1 MSTSAASTARSRSA
15 DLSGRGGTNGSNR
28 FGSSL
33 SASYELDFWGRNQ
46 SIRAAA
52 DQNALATR
60 FDRDTVALTVAAT
73 TATTYV
79 RILAAK
85 DRRRIANQNLQSATR
100 VLTIIRER
108 LEVGT
113 ATALDLAQQESVV
126 ANVRANIPPLEQI
139 IAQETATLAVLLGRA
154 PERAGRGRGKHGP
167 ARGAAH
173 RTRRALDAA
182 DAAAPISPPRKPSS
196 RPRTRMS
203 NAARAAFFPTIS
215 LTAQGGLESLALRSL
230 FNEGAGFYAIGAGL
244 TQPIFEGFRLEG
256 QLRAATGTPGRA
268 AAGLQKLRHQRLRG
282 RGAGAR
288 SPCDSSPN
296 RSACSGGSLQVR
308 GAPTDIAEQRLREGT
323 VDLITVLN
331 TQTTLF
337 QAEDALTQVRLAR
350 FLAAVSLLP
359 GAGRRLDVAATTSPQ
374 RRTTAADKPRP

>member
-1 MSTSAASTARSRSA
+1 MKPSRHLSALLALALAAPALTGCIQTPRPDPALDVPQAFSNAPRDRAAAPPRADWWKAFGSAELTRMVQAAEAENLDIAAAVARIQQADAQAKIAGSALLPVVDLSASTARSRSA
-15 DLSGRGGTNGSNR
+15 ALSGRGGTNGSNR

-33 SASYELDFWGRNQ
+33 SASYELDFWGKNQ

-126 ANVRANIPPLEQI
+126 ANLRANIPPLEQI

-154 PERAGRGRGKHGP
+154 PERL
-167 ARGAAH
+167 
-173 RTRRALDAA
+173 TR
-182 DAAAPISPPRKPSS
+182 
-196 RPRTRMS
+196 
-203 NAARAAFFPTIS
+203 
-215 LTAQGGLESLALRSL
+215 
-230 FNEGAGFYAIGAGL
+230 
-244 TQPIFEGFRLEG
+244 
-256 QLRAATGTPGRA
+256 GRA
-268 AAGLQKLRHQRLRG
+268 AAWT
-282 RGAGAR
+282 R
-288 SPCDSSPN
+288 SSCRASRP
-296 RSACSGGSLQVR
+296 AC
-308 GAPTDIAEQRLREGT
+308 
-323 VDLITVLN
+323 
-331 TQTTLF
+331 
-337 QAEDALTQVRLAR
+337 
-350 FLAAVSLLP
+350 
-359 GAGRRLDVAATTSPQ
+359 
-374 RRTTAADKPRP
+374 PRPC